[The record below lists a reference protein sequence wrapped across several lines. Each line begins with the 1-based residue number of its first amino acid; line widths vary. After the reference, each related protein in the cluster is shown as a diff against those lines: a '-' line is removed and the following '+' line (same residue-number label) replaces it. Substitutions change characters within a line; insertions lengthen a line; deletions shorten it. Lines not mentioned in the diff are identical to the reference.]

1 MRKASLLL
9 TLLMLATLT
18 MFAQNVPVGMKY
30 QAVARDASGEV
41 LALKSVGIEIQLLAG
56 GSEGKT
62 SFAEVHQVTTNLL
75 GLFTVTIGEGKSLKG
90 SLNEVPWSSDEIWM
104 SIGLDPEGGE
114 DFTTISTTKLLTVP
128 YAFHAGT
135 ADDVVTQSGTE
146 KTSAFWKVNG
156 NVLTYPDYHFVGT
169 RDYLDLN
176 FRTNNI
182 ERMEI
187 DKDGDIF
194 INNNLGIGN
203 NLDVGN
209 DAHIGRD
216 LDVDR
221 NANIDFDVTIG
232 QDLDVDRNANVDFD
246 VTIGQDLF
254 VDRDAEIG
262 DDLTVKK
269 NVNLNTEGG
278 QTLNNGD
285 FTVTNLKSTL
295 LSGTLTVDLA
305 TDLNAS
311 LNVDGPSNLQSSLS
325 VNNGS
330 STTLSG
336 TMLVQDDATFN
347 EQVLLDNAALSST
360 STTTGGLVV
369 NGGVGV
375 GENLNIGGSAAF
387 GGPVDFAGAVS
398 ITDVTEST
406 STSTGALI
414 VSGGVGIDKRINV
427 GGRAVIEDITE
438 STASGNGA
446 LTVGGGAGIAK
457 KLNVGGITKVENITE
472 SNSATSGALVV
483 AGGAGVGKRLHV
495 GGINES
501 SSTTTGA
508 LVVAGGAGIA
518 KKLNVGGV
526 TKVDA
531 VASGATAFIVKGNI
545 PSGLGVMDNPQTTAS
560 QHIANFENTADGNGI
575 SIKLGAGT
583 PHNKNNFIT
592 FYNSS
597 NGTVGRIEGE
607 DSDNNSGDFDRNQ
620 EYKDDEAF
628 LITDIAFATL
638 DVVIAGLESVQAS
651 IDLAAAS
658 SSSTACAGLGACIT
672 TPIPSLIVAA
682 IADVALK
689 VANIASLGGNL
700 AEASAQL
707 IVFRNTHKALEGIT
721 FASGSEDYAEYL
733 PKLNPNEQFIPG
745 DIVGVKNG
753 YISKNTTDADMIMVI
768 SLKPVVL
775 GGLPPDGDVSAMEK
789 VAFMG
794 QVPTRIMGKV
804 TPGDY
809 ILASGFNTGV
819 GVAKSPDRMKSYDYK
834 KILGVAWEGK
844 ETEGID
850 YINTAIG
857 LNSNDMVGLYE
868 KQNQEIQALKNQLEN
883 TNAILA
889 KLVPGFAE
897 AANIEPGNEAVDHVY
912 VDHETTTEVAVAH
925 EDHFLDH
932 SSTDEIVYFP
942 IERNLLEEGLK
953 LAEKNARRVY
963 EENGL
968 DIKDHPFWNRLY
980 TDSNY
985 KEELFDIIKEE
996 LKYSFHTHQEV
1007 NERIIERK

>member
-9 TLLMLATLT
+9 TFLLLASISL
-18 MFAQNVPVGMKY
+18 FAQNVPAGMKY

-56 GSEGKT
+56 GPEGKT
-62 SFAEVHQVTTNLL
+62 AFAEIHQVTTNVL

-90 SLNEVPWSSDEIWM
+90 ILNEVPWSSDEIWM

-114 DFTTISTTKLLTVP
+114 DFSTISTTKLLTVP

-135 ADDVVTQSGTE
+135 AEEIVAGAGAE
-146 KTSAFWKVNG
+146 KTSAFWKVVG
-156 NVLTYPDYHFVGT
+156 NVLTNPDYHFVGT
-169 RDYLDLN
+169 RDYDDLN

-187 DKDGDIF
+187 SADGDIF

-221 NANIDFDVTIG
+221 NAN
-232 QDLDVDRNANVDFD
+232 VDFD

-254 VDRDAEIG
+254 VARDAEIG
-262 DDLTVKK
+262 DDLTVKQ

-330 STTLSG
+330 PTTLSG
-336 TMLVQDDATFN
+336 TLLVQDDATFN
-347 EQVLLDNAALSST
+347 QQVLLDNAALSST

-369 NGGVGV
+369 NGGVGI
-375 GENLNIGGSAAF
+375 GENLNVGGASAF

-398 ITDVTEST
+398 ITDETQST
-406 STSTGALI
+406 STTTGALK
-414 VSGGVGIDKRINV
+414 VTGGVGIGKRINV
-427 GGRAVIEDITE
+427 GGRAAIEDGTQ
-438 STASGNGA
+438 STASTNGA
-446 LTVGGGAGIAK
+446 LTVAGGAGIGK
-457 KLNVGGITKVENITE
+457 NLNVGGITKVENTTE
-472 SNSATSGALVV
+472 STSASTGALVV

-495 GGINES
+495 GGTNES

-508 LVVAGGAGIA
+508 LVVAGGAGIG

-526 TKVDA
+526 TTVDA
-531 VASGATAFIVKGNI
+531 VAAGATAFIVKGSI
-545 PSGLGVMDNPQTTAS
+545 AAGGGVTSNPQTTAS
-560 QHIANFENTADGNGI
+560 QHIANFENTANGHGI
-575 SIKLGAGT
+575 SIKVGAPI

-597 NGTVGRIEGE
+597 NATVGRIEGE
-607 DSDNNSGDFDRNQ
+607 DSDENSGDFTRNR
-620 EYKDDEAF
+620 EYTDDEAF

-638 DVVIAGLESVQAS
+638 DIAIAVLEGLQGGVD
-651 IDLAAAS
+651 IAAAL
-658 SSSTACAGLGACIT
+658 SSSTACVGLGACVT
-672 TPIPSLIVAA
+672 APIPSFIVSGAA
-682 IADVALK
+682 NVILK
-689 VANIASLGGNL
+689 AANVVSLGGNL
-700 AEASAQL
+700 AKTSANL

-721 FASGSEDYAEYL
+721 FASGAEDYAEYL
-733 PKLNPNEQFIPG
+733 PRINPADIFLPG

-753 YISKNTTDADMIMVI
+753 FVSKNTTDADKILVI
-768 SLKPVVL
+768 SLKPAVL
-775 GGLPPDGDVSAMEK
+775 GGLPRDEDVSGYEK

-794 QVPTRIMGKV
+794 QVPTKVMGEV
-804 TPGDY
+804 EPGDF
-809 ILASGFNTGV
+809 ILASGFNNGS
-819 GVAKSPDRMKSYDYK
+819 GIAKSPAEMKVSDYNK
-834 KILGVAWEGK
+834 VLGVAWEGQPK
-844 ETEGID
+844 DQVG
-850 YINTAIG
+850 YVNTAIG
-857 LNSNDMVGLYE
+857 LNSNDLADVV
-868 KQNQEIQALKNQLEN
+868 QQQDNRIQELESQIAE

-889 KLVPGFAE
+889 RLVPGFAE
-897 AANIEPGNEAVDHVY
+897 ATNQEVPQGSYDVFDSHEGHDH
-912 VDHETTTEVAVAH
+912 DHDLEEM
-925 EDHFLDH
+925 L
-932 SSTDEIVYFP
+932 STLNMAAEGEYTQATLEEIVYFP
-942 IERNLLEEGLK
+942 VERAYIEEGFL
-953 LAEKNARRVY
+953 LAEKVAKETAARTGV
-963 EENGL
+963 
-968 DIKDHPFWNRLY
+968 DINDHPFWKRIYNEPG
-980 TDSNY
+980 Y
-985 KEELFDIIKEE
+985 KEEVLENVEKEM
-996 LKYSFHTHQEV
+996 KHFMHTHNDINKRV
-1007 NERIIERK
+1007 IEKN